1 MLQEMLITLD
11 LFSTKMTQKNQM
23 YEWKENFGHPWS
35 LKFWIKIK
43 HFLEFQNQSYPLLFT
58 GLKWK
63 FLLSQKQF
71 TVYRIVWVGRD
82 PQGSSSDQSQH
93 ESLCP
98 IQLPRSPWGPDSPC
112 LCVPQMGTLPHQ
124 NVFSMASPHS
134 RGLGQSCEVS
144 HRLSHKEK
152 QPLFLIF
159 TGTVS
164 SKSFF
169 LWQLSILMKH
179 TVSHGK
185 ICDVFYRLLNAPQ
198 KTDLKNEWRPIPLKA
213 DFPCQENKKI
223 FELIW

>member
-1 MLQEMLITLD
+1 MKIFAFTEAIHSLQN
-11 LFSTKMTQKNQM
+11 SVS
-23 YEWKENFGHPWS
+23 W
-35 LKFWIKIK
+35 
-43 HFLEFQNQSYPLLFT
+43 
-58 GLKWK
+58 
-63 FLLSQKQF
+63 
-71 TVYRIVWVGRD
+71 RD

-144 HRLSHKEK
+144 HGLSHKEK

-185 ICDVFYRLLNAPQ
+185 ICDVFYRLLNTPQ

-213 DFPCQENKKI
+213 DFPCQENKKN
-223 FELIW
+223 IWINLVGNSSKMMEVY